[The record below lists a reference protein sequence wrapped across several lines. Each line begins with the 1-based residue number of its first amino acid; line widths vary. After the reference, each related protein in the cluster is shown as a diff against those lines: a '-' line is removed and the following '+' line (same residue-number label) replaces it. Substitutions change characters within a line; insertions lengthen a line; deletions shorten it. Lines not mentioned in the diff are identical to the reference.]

1 MNTILCTY
9 YKSPCGDII
18 VGSIDDEL
26 CLCDWVNRKNRETID
41 RRMRRILKADMQQ
54 GTSSVIELA
63 IQQFDEYFSGERKS
77 FDIPLRFAGTDFQQL
92 VWKELCRIPYGQT
105 ASYGEVAVRIGM
117 PTSVRAVANANGA
130 NAIAIF
136 VPCHR
141 VIGSNKTLT
150 GYAGGLEAK
159 QFLLDQERYFTHTF
173 T

>member
-18 VGSIDDEL
+18 IGSIDDEL
-26 CLCDWVNRKNRETID
+26 CLCDWANRKNRETID
-41 RRMRRILKADMQQ
+41 RRMRRTMKADMQQ

-63 IQQFDEYFSGERKS
+63 IQQLDEYFSGERKF

-105 ASYGEVAVRIGM
+105 ASYGEVAARIGM

-159 QFLLDQERYFTHTF
+159 QFLLDLETKH
-173 T
+173 

>member
-1 MNTILCTY
+1 MNTILYTY
-9 YKSPCGDII
+9 YISPCGDII
-18 VGSIDDEL
+18 IGSIDDEL
-26 CLCDWVNRKNRETID
+26 CLCDWANRKNRETVD

-63 IQQFDEYFSGERKS
+63 IKQLDEYFAGERKS

-105 ASYGEVAVRIGM
+105 ASYGEIAARIGM

-159 QFLLDQERYFTHTF
+159 QYLLDLER
-173 T
+173 

>member
-18 VGSIDDEL
+18 IGSIDDEL
-26 CLCDWVNRKNRETID
+26 CLCDWANRKNRETID
-41 RRMRRILKADMQQ
+41 KRMRRTMKADMQQ

-63 IQQFDEYFSGERKS
+63 IQQLDEYFSGGRKS

-105 ASYGEVAVRIGM
+105 ASYGEVAARIGM
-117 PTSVRAVANANGA
+117 PTSFRAVANANGA

-159 QFLLDQERYFTHTF
+159 QFLLDLETKH
-173 T
+173 

>member
-18 VGSIDDEL
+18 IGSIDDEL
-26 CLCDWVNRKNRETID
+26 CLCDWANRKNRETID
-41 RRMRRILKADMQQ
+41 RRMRRTMKADMQQ

-63 IQQFDEYFSGERKS
+63 IQQLDEYFSGGRKS

-105 ASYGEVAVRIGM
+105 ASYGEVAARIGM
-117 PTSVRAVANANGA
+117 PTAVRAVANANGA

-159 QFLLDQERYFTHTF
+159 QFLLDLETKH
-173 T
+173 

>member
-1 MNTILCTY
+1 MKTILYTY
-9 YKSPCGDII
+9 YNSPCGDII
-18 VGSIDDEL
+18 IGSIDDEL
-26 CLCDWVNRKNRETID
+26 CLCDWANRKNRETID

-54 GTSSVIELA
+54 GTSPIIERTIL
-63 IQQFDEYFSGERKS
+63 QLNEYFSGERKF
-77 FDIPLRFAGTDFQQL
+77 FDIPLRFAGTDFQQR

-105 ASYGEVAVRIGM
+105 ASYGEIAARIGM

-150 GYAGGLEAK
+150 GYAGGLAAK
-159 QFLLDQERYFTHTF
+159 QFLLDLETKH
-173 T
+173 